1 MQQQNVAIKVGVWV
15 FILICL
21 SVGLI
26 LWKSQF
32 FLKNRRYEVKV
43 KFENIGGLLKG
54 ADVRYRGYNVG
65 RVQDIRPLP
74 DGIVV
79 YLEIDKDVKI
89 PISSLI
95 KIKFDGIVGETYISI
110 VIVDPNPPFV
120 NPGDTL
126 NGTLNADFS
135 NLIDISS
142 RSMVHAEFILS
153 SVRKI
158 MGSEELSGQLTRIL
172 NNFDQFSAA
181 MNHIAGKVDRQLD
194 EQQLKEMLINFHRLS
209 ETLNKS
215 SQQLLADGKVV
226 RNIRTMTENL
236 RQLSER
242 LKETS
247 DPETLK
253 SLQNTIKNFE
263 KISQS
268 LNGFLSDSQS
278 FSDDEEE
285 GSNILKIISQL
296 KIKNHLDLL
305 HSPESKSSYYQ
316 VDTVLRSNQDFLKIG
331 LTDRYQNIQLSQF
344 QYGRYLKP
352 SVVLRAGLFYQKP
365 GAAIDVNIMKKNTL
379 SISGYDLNKMQFEV
393 QNRYHVLPNMD
404 LILGLRP
411 SQAQQTQLDAGFSYK
426 F

>member
-1 MQQQNVAIKVGVWV
+1 M
-15 FILICL
+15 
-21 SVGLI
+21 
-26 LWKSQF
+26 
-32 FLKNRRYEVKV
+32 
-43 KFENIGGLLKG
+43 
-54 ADVRYRGYNVG
+54 
-65 RVQDIRPLP
+65 
-74 DGIVV
+74 
-79 YLEIDKDVKI
+79 
-89 PISSLI
+89 
-95 KIKFDGIVGETYISI
+95 
-110 VIVDPNPPFV
+110 
-120 NPGDTL
+120 
-126 NGTLNADFS
+126 
-135 NLIDISS
+135 
-142 RSMVHAEFILS
+142 
-153 SVRKI
+153 
-158 MGSEELSGQLTRIL
+158 
-172 NNFDQFSAA
+172 NN
-181 MNHIAGKVDRQLD
+181 IAGKVDRQLD

-209 ETLNKS
+209 ETLDKS
-215 SQQLLADGKVV
+215 SQQLLGDGKVV
-226 RNIRTMTENL
+226 KNIRAMTENL

-263 KISQS
+263 KVSQS